1 MTDATEATALLRE
14 RLLNGEFGPGV
25 RLQQVPL
32 AATLGISRTPL
43 REALLTL
50 AREGL
55 LSYEPNRGYAVR
67 AFGASDIDQ
76 AYQVRAQLEAFACH
90 LCARQGLPE
99 GAQGTLA
106 DCLQRGDAILAAGEL
121 RPDDLPAYRAMNVA
135 FHEAILDGAR
145 NRFVSDFVRQTQ
157 NVPLASDRVFVWED
171 HALISRSHDDHHRI
185 FCAIRDRDAA
195 RAEALM
201 REHVIFAGQ
210 VLISS
215 MAGRFPAALGSTPG
229 PSIDQC

>member
-1 MTDATEATALLRE
+1 MTDASEATALLRE
-14 RLLNGEFGPGV
+14 RLLNGEFAPGA
-25 RLQQVPL
+25 RLQQIPL
-32 AATLGISRTPL
+32 SMALGISRTPL

-67 AFGASDIDQ
+67 QFGRHDIDQ

-99 GAQGTLA
+99 AALETLA
-106 DCLQRGDAILAAGEL
+106 DCLARGDTILASGRL
-121 RPDDLPAYRAMNVA
+121 RPADLPDYRAMNVT
-135 FHEAILDGAR
+135 FHETILNGAS

-157 NVPLASDRVFVWED
+157 NVPFTSDRVFVWED
-171 HALISRSHDDHHRI
+171 HAVISRSHDDHHRVLR
-185 FCAIRDRDAA
+185 AIQDRDAA

-201 REHVIFAGQ
+201 REHVINAGQ
-210 VLISS
+210 VLLLS
-215 MAGRFPAALGSTPG
+215 MADRFHSVTGDVSNGLRMS
-229 PSIDQC
+229 C

>member
-1 MTDATEATALLRE
+1 MTDATEAAALLRE
-14 RLLNGEFGPGV
+14 RLLNGEFMPGV
-25 RLQQVPL
+25 RLQQIPL

-67 AFGASDIDQ
+67 AFGAPDIEQ

-99 GAQGTLA
+99 IALEVLT
-106 DCLQRGDAILAAGEL
+106 DCLARGDKILTSGQL
-121 RPDDLPAYRAMNVA
+121 SPDDLPDYRAMNVT
-135 FHEAILDGAR
+135 FHEAILEGAR

-157 NVPLASDRVFVWED
+157 NLPFASDRVFVWEN
-171 HALISRSHDDHHRI
+171 HAVISRSHDDHHRI
-185 FCAIRDRDAA
+185 FRAIRDRDAA

-201 REHVIFAGQ
+201 REHVINAGQ
-210 VLISS
+210 VLILS
-215 MAGRFPAALGSTPG
+215 MTEHLSVEAPEQR
-229 PSIDQC
+229 